1 MPDVKSVLSEEI
13 RRLARKE
20 VKAAVAPLQETV
32 STLKKVVAEQRRQ
45 LAALQKLV
53 APQQEAAEA
62 EAAEAPAE
70 EKKIRL
76 NAAGIARLR
85 RKLKLTQ
92 GELSALLD
100 VSLSTI
106 SHWELGRCAPRA
118 EQKRKLAELR
128 HVGKRRLT
136 AMLAEKC
143 QAAESAAPETEANA
157 EESAE

>member
-20 VKAAVAPLQETV
+20 VKTAVAPLQETI
-32 STLKKVVAEQRRQ
+32 SALKKVVAEQRRQ
-45 LAALQKLV
+45 LAALQKAV
-53 APQQEAAEA
+53 APLQASAESETA
-62 EAAEAPAE
+62 EQPAV

-76 NAAGIARLR
+76 NAAGIARIR

-92 GELSALLD
+92 GELSLLLD

-128 HVGKRRLT
+128 HVGKRRL
-136 AMLAEKC
+136 AEMLTEKS
-143 QAAESAAPETEANA
+143 QAAATVAPEAETATNA
-157 EESAE
+157 SAE

>member
-20 VKAAVAPLQETV
+20 VKAAVAPLQENITA
-32 STLKKVVAEQRRQ
+32 LKKIVAEQRRQ
-45 LAALQKLV
+45 LTALQKV
-53 APQQEAAEA
+53 ITPPQPPAENGTAEQPAEA
-62 EAAEAPAE
+62 
-70 EKKIRL
+70 KKIRL

-106 SHWELGRCAPRA
+106 SHWELGRCTPRA

-128 HVGKRRLT
+128 HVGKRRLA

-143 QAAESAAPETEANA
+143 PAPETAAPETDAAA
-157 EESAE
+157 EDSAE